1 MRVSAVCLLA
11 TLFAVLYFSGP
22 IVQAQQKKPEYLV
35 ELQTNVVRV
44 YAVVF
49 DKQGR
54 LASGLTRDDFEI
66 LDDGIPQRIT
76 KFSDNLREPVS
87 IVLDADV
94 SQSMKHKLSF
104 VRTAVDETLQ
114 PFPDADQQARF
125 TDEFSLIRFATRAE
139 LLTPFERPES
149 LEASIDGFI
158 QPTDGSTALF
168 DSIYLAVDQVNR
180 NAVNK
185 RQAIILVTDGGDN
198 HSRYSL
204 RETRKLLEEAD
215 VPIFAVMASPSMF
228 FDMFADSLS
237 RSRAA
242 SNGRIK
248 IPVPLSADNVDVI
261 GPAERRGPH
270 NLKVIAEET
279 GGEVFEVRRLD
290 ELPEVVRSIA
300 VALRY
305 SYLIAYD
312 MPGTTDARHLKDAN
326 RRHRVSVRLV
336 PPEKYLGYL
345 VLAKRGYYEGFR

>member
-1 MRVSAVCLLA
+1 
-11 TLFAVLYFSGP
+11 
-22 IVQAQQKKPEYLV
+22 
-35 ELQTNVVRV
+35 VRV
-44 YAVVF
+44 YAIVF

-54 LASGLTRDDFEI
+54 LASGLTKDDFEI

-104 VRTAVDETLQ
+104 VRSAVDETLQ

-149 LEASIDGFI
+149 LEASINGLI
-158 QPTDGSTALF
+158 QPTEGSTALF

-180 NAVNK
+180 NALNK

-215 VPIFAVMASPSMF
+215 VPVFAVMASPSF
-228 FDMFADSLS
+228 FDMFADPPS
-237 RSRAA
+237 RPRVA
-242 SNGRIK
+242 SNGRIS
-248 IPVPLSADNVDVI
+248 IPAPLSADNVDVI

-312 MPGTTDARHLKDAN
+312 MPETTGADHPDGSN

-336 PPEKYLGYL
+336 PPEKYRGYL
-345 VLAKRGYYEGFR
+345 VMAKRGYYEGFR